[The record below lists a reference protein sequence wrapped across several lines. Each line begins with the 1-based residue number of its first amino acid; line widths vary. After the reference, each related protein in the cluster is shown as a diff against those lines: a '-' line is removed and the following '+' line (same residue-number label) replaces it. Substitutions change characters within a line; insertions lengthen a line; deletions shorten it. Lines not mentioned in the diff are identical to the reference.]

1 MDEYL
6 DALADDMK
14 GALEALL
21 RELGK
26 VRTGRASPKLVEG
39 VSVIVQSYGATMPL
53 NQLGNIQAPD
63 PRLITITPWD
73 KSTIQDIEKGIIAS
87 GLGLNPSNDGQL
99 VRVPVPPL
107 SQQRRLELQKIVRK
121 AGEDSKVRIRG
132 VRRDYNEIFKNG
144 ERDGECTED
153 QCRRLLEKV
162 QTATD
167 KAIEQVEKLVVA
179 KEAEV
184 MEV

>member
-1 MDEYL
+1 MEEYL

-14 GALEALL
+14 SALEALS
-21 RELGK
+21 RDLGK
-26 VRTGRASPKLVEG
+26 VRTGRASPKLVDG
-39 VSVIVQSYGATMPL
+39 VAVIVQSYGATMPL

-63 PRLITITPWD
+63 PRLITVTPWD
-73 KSTIQDIEKGIIAS
+73 KSTIADIEKAIIAS
-87 GLGLNPSNDGQL
+87 GLGLNPSNDGQF

-107 SQQRRLELQKIVRK
+107 SQQRRVELQKLVRK

-132 VRRDYNEIFKNG
+132 VRREYNETFKNG

-162 QTATD
+162 QQATD